1 MELTELRCKACGA
14 RMADTDLDMSRGVA
28 RCSHCKAVF
37 GLTDSAPGDRSG
49 SHGSFERTEVPMPKG
64 IEIRHVGAG
73 LQITRRWYTL
83 ILYPLLLFCIVWNG
97 FVINWHVTSL
107 GSGLWFLS
115 FFGLLHTAVGI
126 GLAYYVLAGFL
137 NRTTVLVDKGVLQVR
152 HRPVPWWGNKDIQA
166 DNIDQIYC
174 KQKRNYEQS
183 GSRMSQTGSVY
194 EVHAILRHGPKEK
207 LVSGLME
214 SEQAL
219 YIEQELERYLGIR
232 DRHVRG
238 ELGR

>member
-14 RMADTDLDMSRGVA
+14 RITGEDLDMSRGLA
-28 RCSHCKAVF
+28 RCSHCRAVF
-37 GLTDSAPGDRSG
+37 GLSDRAHGERSG
-49 SHGSFERTEVPMPKG
+49 AAASFERTEVPMPKG
-64 IEIRHVGAG
+64 IDVSHVGAG
-73 LQITRRWYTL
+73 LRITRRWYHW

-97 FVINWHVTSL
+97 FVINWHASTLST
-107 GSGLWFLS
+107 GLWFFS
-115 FFGLLHTAVGI
+115 FFALLHTAVGI
-126 GLAYYVLAGFL
+126 GLAYYVVAGFL
-137 NRTTVLVDKGVLQVR
+137 NTTTLLVDKGVLQVR
-152 HRPVPWWGNKDIQA
+152 HRPVPWWGNKKIQA

-174 KQKRNYEQS
+174 KEKKHQQQS
-183 GSRMSQTGSVY
+183 GSGVSQTGSAY

-219 YIEQELERYLGIR
+219 YIEQELERYLGIT

-238 ELGR
+238 EFPR